1 VIGEYPFPAIGP
13 MGLLKDTKFNHISK
27 LLFKWAYYNL
37 LLAGTWLGPPS
48 LQLAGKRL
56 DMIKKK

>member
-1 VIGEYPFPAIGP
+1 VIGEYPFPAVGP

-37 LLAGTWLGPPS
+37 LLSGTWLGPPA
-48 LQLAGKRL
+48 LQLVGKKME
-56 DMIKKK
+56 MIKK

>member
-1 VIGEYPFPAIGP
+1 

-48 LQLAGKRL
+48 LQLVGKRME
-56 DMIKKK
+56 MIQKK

>member
-1 VIGEYPFPAIGP
+1 

-37 LLAGTWLGPPS
+37 LLSGTWLGPPA
-48 LQLAGKRL
+48 LQLVGKRM
-56 DMIKKK
+56 DMIKK

>member
-1 VIGEYPFPAIGP
+1 VVGDYPFPSIGP
-13 MGLLKDTKFNHISK
+13 MGLLQDTEMNHLSK

-37 LLAGTWLGPPS
+37 LLAGTWLGPPA
-48 LQLAGKRL
+48 LQLAGKRM